1 MLNLIKEIIAYAG
14 PRQSGTEAETKAQ
27 KFIAEKLR
35 KYTDNV
41 EFLPFDE
48 YLDARFGKI
57 RWYVVFFFIAMALYR
72 WFPIPAALLACAN
85 ALILLLDMG
94 MYRDI
99 LTTIPGKK
107 GTSSNATAVLEPQGE
122 VKSTLIFSAH
132 MDSTPEFTW
141 WYKFGHF
148 GVVLTVVAMLLMLI
162 QAILFTVHAFNM
174 GANDIYG
181 WWVLLFLSPL
191 TIVMWTMLGEEVVQG
206 AQDNLSG
213 IAISFEVFKTL
224 ADPNNKGKSVLQNT
238 RIRFLSF
245 GSEEKGLFGS
255 RYYAQ
260 SRKEELHKENAHL
273 INIDNVRQATELTII
288 GRELLSGIVHSPL
301 IIKKLQE
308 SFAANNITYKMGM
321 APIGGSDAQSFA
333 KIGIPSITVIG
344 MNSDRHDF
352 TYHTRHDIPENIEPL
367 ALEHLKTVMLDFAK
381 KWDVNS

>member
-1 MLNLIKEIIAYAG
+1 MLNLIKEIIAHAG
-14 PRQSGTEAETKAQ
+14 PRKSGTDAETKAQ

-35 KYTDNV
+35 IYTDNV

-72 WFPIPAALLACAN
+72 WLPMAAALLACAN
-85 ALILLLDMG
+85 ALVLLLDMG

-107 GTSSNATAVLEPQGE
+107 GTSSNTTAVLEPQGE

-141 WYKFGHF
+141 WYRFGHF
-148 GVVLTVVAMLLMLI
+148 GVVLTVVAMLLMLV
-162 QAILFTVHAFNM
+162 QAIFFTVHAFNN
-174 GANDIYG
+174 GAYDIYG
-181 WWVLLFLSPL
+181 WWALLAISPL

-213 IAISFEVFKTL
+213 IAISYEIFKTL
-224 ADPNNKGKSVLQNT
+224 ADPNQRGKSVLKNT

-245 GSEEKGLFGS
+245 GSEEKGLMGS

-273 INIDNVRQATELTII
+273 INIDNVRQASQLTII

-308 SFAANNITYKMGM
+308 SFDANSIKYKMGM

-333 KIGIPSITVIG
+333 KVGIPSITVIG
-344 MNSDRHDF
+344 MDSDKHDF
-352 TYHTRHDIPENIEPL
+352 TYHTRHDVPENIEPE
-367 ALEHLKTVMLDFAK
+367 ALEHLKVVMLDFAK
-381 KWDVNS
+381 KWDAK